1 MEMSVVLSGFDLTEV
16 SVRPVTDRAESA
28 RWDVLMSRHHYLGF
42 RGLVG
47 GGVRQVAELP
57 DGTWLA
63 LLGWHAGS
71 FKVGVRDRLIGWTR
85 EQQFRR
91 LRLVANNTRFLVL
104 PGARVPNLASRVLGL
119 SLRRLSQDM
128 KAQTGHPVLLAE
140 TFVDPA
146 RFSGTCYRAAN
157 WREIGRTRGY
167 ARVPGGGW
175 REHGEPKRVLIRELR
190 SSACAALRQPQDDQ
204 EWGLVV
210 SPPRPPEVE
219 RLRSLYEFLRQ
230 VPEYR
235 KARGIR
241 HSLATIFSIA
251 LAAKLAGVRGV
262 VTIGEFAARLTQA
275 QLAAVRAFWS
285 PSRKRYVAPS
295 RTSFHRVLSQ
305 VAPEVLDEAL
315 SRFIEQN
322 RSPHGAVAVDGK
334 VTAAEWIQGKDSER
348 VLVAAVEHG
357 SGLICGQEACDGAGG
372 EILGAR
378 ALLQRLDIRDRV
390 VTLDALHTQ
399 RKTAQ
404 LIAERGGFYL
414 MTVKGNQQELLDG
427 LASGLDW
434 EAAQVAATEHETT
447 EKGHGRIET
456 RRCRVIPLDLVSP
469 DCVAMPHRRQ
479 AIRIERERHVLRTRR
494 TSTETVYGV
503 TSLGPEQASA
513 SELLRLNRGHW
524 EIENRLHYVR
534 DVSYDEDRN
543 RVRAKRLRRNLA
555 CLANAAISIVRLD
568 ERFDYMPQAHR
579 HFAARQGDA
588 MRQVT
593 RRGFSR

>member
-1 MEMSVVLSGFDLTEV
+1 MGSCGFDLAEV

-28 RWDVLMSRHHYLGF
+28 RWDALMSRHHYLGF

-104 PGARVPNLASRVLGL
+104 PGGRVPNLASRVLGL
-119 SLRRLSQDM
+119 SLRRLSRDM
-128 KAQTGHPVLLAE
+128 EAQTGHPVLLAE

-146 RFSGTCYRAAN
+146 RFSGACYRAAN

-175 REHGEPKRVLIRELR
+175 RAHGEPKTVLVRELR
-190 SSACAALRQPQDDQ
+190 ASACAALRQPEDDAA
-204 EWGLVV
+204 WGLVA
-210 SPPRPPEVE
+210 SPPRPPEIA

-235 KARGIR
+235 AARGIR
-241 HSLATIFSIA
+241 HPLATVFSIA

-262 VTIGEFAARLTQA
+262 ATIGEFAARLTQA

-285 PSRKRYVAPS
+285 PSRERYVAPS

-334 VTAAEWIQGKDSER
+334 VTAAEWMRGKDSER

-357 SGLICGQEACDGAGG
+357 SGLVCGQEACDGAGG

-378 ALLQRLDIRDRV
+378 ALLRRLDIKDRV

-404 LIAERGGFYL
+404 RIAERGGFYL
-414 MTVKGNQQELLDG
+414 MTVKSNQRELLDD

-434 EAAQVAATEHETT
+434 EAAQVAATERETV

-456 RRCRVIPLDLVSP
+456 RRCRAIPLDLVSP
-469 DCVAMPHRRQ
+469 EYIAMPHRRQ
-479 AIRIERERHVLRTRR
+479 AIRIERERHVLRTGR
-494 TSTETVYGV
+494 TSTETVYGI

-513 SELLRLNRGHW
+513 SELLRLNRGRW

-588 MRQVT
+588 MRQIT
-593 RRGFSR
+593 RRGFGR